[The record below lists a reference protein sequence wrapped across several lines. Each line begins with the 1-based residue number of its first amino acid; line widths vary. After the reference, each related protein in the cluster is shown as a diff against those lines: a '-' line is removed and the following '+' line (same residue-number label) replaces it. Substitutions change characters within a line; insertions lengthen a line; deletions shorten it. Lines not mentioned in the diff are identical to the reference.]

1 MGADGLKK
9 FFKAIPD
16 AYYNWRKRNEKIDLL
31 LSNYSNTL
39 DSINQISKEVGTIK
53 KHVSNLEVNM
63 ASMVTR
69 IEVVKEGMKSELFKT
84 LQNWREILVVRK
96 GWATPQDKRDVE
108 NIYSIYSGSE
118 LRGNGNGHRYYQEI
132 MALPESQEEM
142 EVRKK
147 NV

>member
-1 MGADGLKK
+1 MSADGLKK

-53 KHVSNLEVNM
+53 EHVSNLEANM

-84 LQNWREILVVRK
+84 LQNWREMLVVRK
-96 GWATPQDKRDVE
+96 GWATIQDKRDVE
-108 NIYSIYSGSE
+108 NIYSIYSGAE
-118 LRGNGNGHRYYQEI
+118 LRGNGNGYRYYQEI
-132 MALPESQEEM
+132 MALPESKEEM
-142 EVRKK
+142 EAKK
-147 NV
+147 GV